1 MIQIIDKSII
11 TIIVPKLKFK
21 KSKLFQCL
29 KYINKI
35 LNFMYNAKYYK
46 STFKNL
52 IKKVF
57 NIEMHVTC
65 LAKQMVHY

>member
-1 MIQIIDKSII
+1 ML
-11 TIIVPKLKFK
+11 KLKFK

-35 LNFMYNAKYYK
+35 LNFMYNIKYYK
-46 STFKNL
+46 SILKNL
-52 IKKVF
+52 IKRVL
-57 NIEMHVTC
+57 NIEMHATC